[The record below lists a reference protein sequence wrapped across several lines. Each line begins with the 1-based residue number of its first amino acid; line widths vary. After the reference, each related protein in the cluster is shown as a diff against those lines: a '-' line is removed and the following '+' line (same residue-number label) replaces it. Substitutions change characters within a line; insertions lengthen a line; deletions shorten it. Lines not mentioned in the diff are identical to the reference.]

1 MLMKKIH
8 YFALSLAV
16 GILVCGCSDEN
27 ELSTQNRG
35 KEKPVVTLTADEV
48 DGGSFTFTIAA
59 SEQASQYAYAI
70 LEGTDNPTPLAYD
83 IVCDEVGNVAEE
95 DRENGNYSHYAFNV
109 SEKASATHTFE
120 CKPQG
125 KYEVFAAAIT
135 STGLLG
141 EVAKLSITIPK
152 IELQAGNYTVSYTDA
167 GGDPYEF
174 SAKIVS
180 DEEDQTK
187 CLLYAD
193 WFGAFGGYADPVLVG
208 KVDVI
213 SKQVVFDG
221 TFLEEDGSLA
231 KNDDG
236 SLASAFGM
244 PFYRIDLGL
253 GFDCLL
259 AFFGGGDTGKEPIVA
274 SMDNKGYLTD
284 ISYFTYIVYNADT
297 RKQVGTFD
305 SCNDGRM
312 IYVPEG
318 GDTPETQ
325 AHAAVKKN
333 VAGMEKLETPRYG
346 FCK

>member
-152 IELQAGNYTVSYTDA
+152 IELQAGNYTVSYIDPW
-167 GGDPYEF
+167 GDPYEF
-174 SAKIVS
+174 ATKIVL
-180 DEEDQTK
+180 DEEDPTK
-187 CLLYAD
+187 CLLYAN
-193 WFGAFGGYADPVLVG
+193 WFGMFNGYTNIILVG

-221 TFLEEDGSLA
+221 TTTLMSGGSPI
-231 KNDDG
+231 NI
-236 SLASAFGM
+236 FGKIILNNV
-244 PFYRIDLGL
+244 PVGDVVYQI
-253 GFDCLL
+253 
-259 AFFGGGDTGKEPIVA
+259 AFFGGGNDGKEPIVA
-274 SMDNKGYLTD
+274 SIDNKGYLTD
-284 ISYFTYIVYNADT
+284 ISYFEFGAIDSEGY
-297 RKQVGTFD
+297 VGALD
-305 SCNDGRM
+305 GCNDGQM
-312 IYVPEG
+312 TYVPEG